1 MPRSSAL
8 WITAREPSR
17 STGRPKLLQPSPTAE
32 TRRPDLP
39 TFRSCMGLLL
49 PAAGKQRVQ
58 PRDDF
63 GRGCHHAFG
72 QLSDRVSA
80 DPGYIELLL
89 VGFGDECR
97 ILEYRRE
104 RVT

>member
-17 STGRPKLLQPSPTAE
+17 STGRPKLLQPSPIAE

-49 PAAGKQRVQ
+49 PAAGKQRVE
-58 PRDDF
+58 PRYDF
-63 GRGCHHAFG
+63 GRGRHHPLG
-72 QLSDRVSA
+72 QLSDGVSA
-80 DPGYIELLL
+80 DPGDIELLL
-89 VGFGDECR
+89 AGFGDERR
-97 ILEYRRE
+97 ILEHRRE